1 MAININTQ
9 RLLRILEVTPSTQ
22 NIMLVGRHGI
32 GKSEILTKYYEKKGQ
47 KVVTLFLGQM
57 ADPGDLIGLPVPSV
71 NTHTE
76 NSLSSSTGVRGF
88 SSFLPPYWWP
98 EDDQPIVLFL
108 DELNRARPELLQT
121 VMDLVLS
128 RTLAGHKL
136 PEGSRVIAA
145 VNEGDEYQ
153 LTHMDPALV
162 SRFNV
167 YQFQPTVQ
175 EWLMWAEETGVDP
188 RVIRFLSLEGHWLD
202 GMEGKASI
210 DTGLEK
216 YPDRRAWKHLSDGI
230 LPLKDLNEEDLDW
243 LAGIVGAQAASR
255 FMGSLTGHTILTGAE
270 VLQDYA
276 ACESK
281 LRKYKLHQLAMVNES
296 IFRHL
301 NVSADGSPEIYS
313 QNLGSYYHL
322 LVEMESKEAIAHFAN
337 LLESGSYEHANLY
350 LAEQCPDITAALFQF
365 IAEL

>member
-9 RLLRILEVTPSTQ
+9 RLLRILEITPATQ

-32 GKSEILTKYYEKKGQ
+32 GKSEILTSFYQKKGL

-57 ADPGDLIGLPVPSV
+57 ADPGDLIGLPVSSI
-71 NTHTE
+71 HTNIE
-76 NSLSSSTGVRGF
+76 NSLSSTQDVRGF

-128 RTLAGHKL
+128 RTLAGRKL
-136 PEGSRVIAA
+136 PQGSRVIAA
-145 VNEGDEYQ
+145 VNDGDEYQ

-167 YQFQPTVQ
+167 YHFCPTVQ
-175 EWLMWAEETGVDP
+175 EWLLWAEQTGVDP

-210 DTGLEK
+210 DTGLDK

-230 LPLKDLNEEDLDW
+230 LPLQELNEQDLDW

-270 VLQDYA
+270 VLQDFA
-276 ACESK
+276 ACESR

-301 NVSADGSPEIYS
+301 DVSSEDVPEVYGEH
-313 QNLGSYYHL
+313 LGQYYHL
-322 LVEMESKEAIAHFAN
+322 LVEMVSNEAIAHFAN
-337 LLESGSYEHANLY
+337 LLESGSYQHANLY
-350 LAEQCPDITAALFQF
+350 LAEQCPDITTELFTF
-365 IAEL
+365 IASL